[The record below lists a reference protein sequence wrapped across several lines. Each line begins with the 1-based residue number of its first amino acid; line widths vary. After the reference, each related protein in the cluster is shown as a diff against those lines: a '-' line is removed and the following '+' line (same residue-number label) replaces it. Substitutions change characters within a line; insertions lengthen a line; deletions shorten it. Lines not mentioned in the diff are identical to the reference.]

1 MRIDERLTEENY
13 ILYAMKNY
21 NNPQCKGMREFQE
34 DMARI
39 VYLKRLFR
47 RYRKGGPLRERLIL
61 NHIITLYNVFGM
73 EAATRLLFF
82 KIEPELHDVL
92 KTFLVFL
99 EYLPT
104 EKPKYQVDADLI
116 ALPIDSKIAGM
127 LRNI

>member
-1 MRIDERLTEENY
+1 LTEENY

-21 NNPQCKGMREFQE
+21 DNPQCMGMREFQE

-47 RYRKGGPLRERLIL
+47 RYKKSGVLRDRLIL

-82 KIEPELHDVL
+82 RIEADLHDIL

-99 EYLPT
+99 EYLPSQQ
-104 EKPKYQVDADLI
+104 PKYQVDTDII
-116 ALPIDSKIAGM
+116 ALGIDTRVADR
-127 LRNI
+127 LRRI

>member
-1 MRIDERLTEENY
+1 MKSERLTEENY
-13 ILYAMKNY
+13 ILYAVKNY
-21 NNPQCKGMREFQE
+21 DNPQCTGMREFQE

-47 RYRKGGPLRERLIL
+47 RYRKTGILRERLIL

-82 KIEPELHDVL
+82 KIEPELHYIL

-99 EYLPT
+99 EYLP
-104 EKPKYQVDADLI
+104 EQQPKYQLDADIIGMGIDTRI
-116 ALPIDSKIAGM
+116 ADRLRKI
-127 LRNI
+127 

>member
-1 MRIDERLTEENY
+1 MKSERLTEENY
-13 ILYAMKNY
+13 ILYAVKNY
-21 NNPQCKGMREFQE
+21 DNPQCTGMREFQE
-34 DMARI
+34 DMARM

-47 RYRKGGPLRERLIL
+47 RYRKTGVLRERLIL

-82 KIEPELHDVL
+82 RIEPELHDIL

-104 EKPKYQVDADLI
+104 QQPKYQLDADIVALTIDGEI
-116 ALPIDSKIAGM
+116 ANRLRKIG
-127 LRNI
+127 

>member
-1 MRIDERLTEENY
+1 MKSERLTEENY

-21 NNPQCKGMREFQE
+21 DNPQCMGMREFQE

-47 RYRKGGPLRERLIL
+47 RYKKSGVLRDRLIL

-82 KIEPELHDVL
+82 RIEADLHDIL

-99 EYLPT
+99 EYLPSQQ
-104 EKPKYQVDADLI
+104 PKYQVDADII
-116 ALPIDSKIAGM
+116 ALGIDTRVADR
-127 LRNI
+127 LRRI

>member
-1 MRIDERLTEENY
+1 MKSERLTEENY
-13 ILYAMKNY
+13 ILYAVKNY
-21 NNPQCKGMREFQE
+21 DNPQCTGMREFQE

-47 RYRKGGPLRERLIL
+47 RYRKTGVLRDRLIL

-82 KIEPELHDVL
+82 KIEPELHDIL

-104 EKPKYQVDADLI
+104 QQPKYQLDADIVVISIDREI
-116 ALPIDSKIAGM
+116 ANRLRKIG
-127 LRNI
+127 

>member
-1 MRIDERLTEENY
+1 MKSERLTEENY
-13 ILYAMKNY
+13 ILYAVKNY
-21 NNPQCKGMREFQE
+21 DNPQCTGMREFQE
-34 DMARI
+34 DMARM

-47 RYRKGGPLRERLIL
+47 RYRKTGVLRERLIL

-82 KIEPELHDVL
+82 RIEPELHDIL

-104 EKPKYQVDADLI
+104 QQPKYQLEADIVALSIDREI
-116 ALPIDSKIAGM
+116 ANRLRKIG
-127 LRNI
+127 

>member
-1 MRIDERLTEENY
+1 MKSERLTEENY

-21 NNPQCKGMREFQE
+21 DNPQCMGMREFQE

-47 RYRKGGPLRERLIL
+47 RYKKSGVLRDRLIL

-82 KIEPELHDVL
+82 RIEPDLHDIL

-99 EYLPT
+99 EYLPDQQ
-104 EKPKYQVDADLI
+104 PKYQLDADII
-116 ALPIDSKIAGM
+116 ALHIDTSVADR
-127 LRNI
+127 LRRI

>member
-1 MRIDERLTEENY
+1 MKSERLTEDNY

-21 NNPQCKGMREFQE
+21 DNPQCAGMREFQE

-47 RYRKGGPLRERLIL
+47 RYKKGGTLRERLIL
-61 NHIITLYNVFGM
+61 NHIITFYNVFGM

-82 KIEPELHDVL
+82 RIEPELHYIL

-99 EYLPT
+99 EYLPN
-104 EKPKYQVDADLI
+104 EQPKYQVDADII
-116 ALPIDSKIAGM
+116 AIGIDKVVANR
-127 LRNI
+127 LRSI

>member
-1 MRIDERLTEENY
+1 MKSERLTEENY

-21 NNPQCKGMREFQE
+21 DNPQCMGMREFQE

-47 RYRKGGPLRERLIL
+47 RYKKSGVLRERLIL

-82 KIEPELHDVL
+82 RIESDLHDIL

-99 EYLPT
+99 EYLPSQQ
-104 EKPKYQVDADLI
+104 PKYQLDADIITLC
-116 ALPIDSKIAGM
+116 IDNRVADR
-127 LRNI
+127 LRSI

>member
-1 MRIDERLTEENY
+1 MKSERLTEENY
-13 ILYAMKNY
+13 ILYAVKNY
-21 NNPQCKGMREFQE
+21 DNPQCTGMREFQE
-34 DMARI
+34 DMARM

-47 RYRKGGPLRERLIL
+47 RYRKTGVLRERLIL

-82 KIEPELHDVL
+82 RIEPELHDIL

-104 EKPKYQVDADLI
+104 QQPKYQLDADIVALSIDREI
-116 ALPIDSKIAGM
+116 ANRLRKIG
-127 LRNI
+127 

>member
-1 MRIDERLTEENY
+1 MKSERLTEENY
-13 ILYAMKNY
+13 ILYAVKNY
-21 NNPQCKGMREFQE
+21 DNPQCTGMREFQE
-34 DMARI
+34 DMARM

-47 RYRKGGPLRERLIL
+47 RYRKTGVLRERLIL

-82 KIEPELHDVL
+82 RIEPELHDIL

-104 EKPKYQVDADLI
+104 QQPKYQLDADIVTIRIDNGI
-116 ALPIDSKIAGM
+116 ANRLRKIG
-127 LRNI
+127 

>member
-1 MRIDERLTEENY
+1 MKSERLTEENY

-21 NNPQCKGMREFQE
+21 DNPQCMGMREFQE

-47 RYRKGGPLRERLIL
+47 RYKKSGVLRERLIL

-82 KIEPELHDVL
+82 RIESDLHDIL

-99 EYLPT
+99 EYLPSQQ
-104 EKPKYQVDADLI
+104 PKYQLDADII
-116 ALPIDSKIAGM
+116 ALRIDNRVADR
-127 LRNI
+127 LRSI